1 MLWFM
6 RTAARTNDKVE
17 RYRFPKYR
25 LNRSR
30 LSNTERC
37 GRVGRRSSREYYIFN
52 KLINLNNY
60 KLIYYRDYCK

>member
-1 MLWFM
+1 MVYAN
-6 RTAARTNDKVE
+6 RGAEKRQS
-17 RYRFPKYR
+17 RFSKYR